1 MQTLDVISVNIWQ
14 MLVSLANL
22 VLIFLMVKK
31 FLYKPVMKMLS
42 ERQSTINKDYD
53 AADEAKR
60 QAMSDKIK
68 YEYIIHNK
76 SHFVDDV
83 DEYIYNE
90 NQVSTVKNINLIFE
104 NNINRFE
111 SSLEQFKKR
120 EEYNYFNDFMNGKR
134 ELSFTEKTA
143 ILNAIYNTFIIVRPT
158 MCGIDV
164 KLNETDFFC
173 FVLTCLN
180 ADTKQCAQILCIEES
195 SVRSCKSRLKN
206 KLEPEALIRCYSTH

>member
-1 MQTLDVISVNIWQ
+1 MIIIIFSILIIGFWLVGLFHLRKSILIYSINPKDTDADNNREVLLDNF
-14 MLVSLANL
+14 N
-22 VLIFLMVKK
+22 
-31 FLYKPVMKMLS
+31 
-42 ERQSTINKDYD
+42 
-53 AADEAKR
+53 
-60 QAMSDKIK
+60 
-68 YEYIIHNK
+68 
-76 SHFVDDV
+76 
-83 DEYIYNE
+83 
-90 NQVSTVKNINLIFE
+90 
-104 NNINRFE
+104 NRFE

-206 KLEPEALIRCYSTH
+206 KLEPEALIRCYSAH